1 MASLIQAWIV
11 GGDAEC
17 VEISLV
23 KDTLLL
29 PVPVCSR
36 FVRRMPL
43 QQLGSYP
50 DVSFAGGCRI
60 VSARLIPS
68 RERRVAF
75 HGYPSRYIERRR
87 QEIPALTRMGR
98 DR

>member
-17 VEISLV
+17 MEISLV
-23 KDTLLL
+23 EDTLLL
-29 PVPVCSR
+29 PVPVRSR

-50 DVSFAGGCRI
+50 DVGFAGGCRI

-75 HGYPSRYIERRR
+75 TATPAVTSSGGVRRY
-87 QEIPALTRMGR
+87 QP
-98 DR
+98 